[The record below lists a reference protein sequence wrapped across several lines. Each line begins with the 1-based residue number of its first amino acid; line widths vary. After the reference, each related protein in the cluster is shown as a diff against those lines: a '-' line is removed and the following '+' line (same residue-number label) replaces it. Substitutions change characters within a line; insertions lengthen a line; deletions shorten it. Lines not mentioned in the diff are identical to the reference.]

1 MKKLRYLIAAAL
13 IAGSM
18 AVCAGAVRTVTPQEA
33 LQSSIAQVQQQW
45 QNENDKSMYFIDGD
59 GYGGYASPLVPSK
72 NLYTI
77 SLDIDGYIKYGFLDG
92 VVNIETGEMVIPLEY
107 DTIDVLADNKI
118 LLSKE
123 ILGKEHCSDFY
134 LSDENGNITP
144 MDLPVEGTCMSVS
157 DEGYFF
163 VGIYAKR
170 PLTDVIYYQE
180 PTTIQYDIPKL
191 VLFDENM
198 NMLRNDID
206 GGVAISTPVFHNGL
220 MAIQTD
226 STLWEGSVKG
236 AYGNGK
242 YGLIDRAGKF
252 VSKNDFDKLDWQD
265 NRYIGKRGTK
275 LYLVDK
281 EGGETELP
289 SDIDKYGASWLDKYS
304 TWARP
309 DVAAAHEHGLGSN
322 FYYPRLDI
330 TRVDFCELVVDLY
343 RKLNPEMDSAPKNI
357 LDTAFSD
364 CEDENVAVAA
374 ALGIVTG
381 YEDGTFRPY
390 AFITREEAATML
402 DRLYKSLGGT
412 ETAKSS
418 RQYADDA
425 QFGDWSRD
433 SIYTMQNIG
442 IMKGEENNEF
452 HPDGGYTG
460 EQAIVTIERMYNQL
474 AQ

>member
-1 MKKLRYLIAAAL
+1 MKKLRFLIAAAL

-59 GYGGYASPLVPSK
+59 GYGGYASPLMPSK

-180 PTTIQYDIPKL
+180 LTTIQYDIPKL

-198 NMLRNDID
+198 NMLRDDID

-220 MAIQTD
+220 MAIQTE

-236 AYGNGK
+236 AFGNGK
-242 YGLIDRAGKF
+242 YGLIDKTGQF
-252 VSKNDFDKLDWQD
+252 IGKNDFDGIDWRD
-265 NRYIGKRGTK
+265 NRYIGWRGTK
-275 LYLVDK
+275 FYYLDGTGNEV
-281 EGGETELP
+281 ELP
-289 SDIDKYGASWLDKYS
+289 ANADEYS
-304 TWARP
+304 TWAQ
-309 DVAAAHEHGLGSN
+309 DAVAALRNHNLGPGY
-322 FYYPRLDI
+322 YYPRLDI

-343 RKLNPEMDSAPKNI
+343 RKMNPEMNSAPKNI
-357 LDTAFSD
+357 LDTVFAD
-364 CEDENVAVAA
+364 YEDNNVAVAA

-402 DRLYKSLGGT
+402 DRLYKSLGGA
-412 ETAKSS
+412 ETAESS

-433 SIYTMQNIG
+433 SIYTVQNIG

>member
-163 VGIYAKR
+163 VGIYAKH

-198 NMLRNDID
+198 NMLRDDID

-220 MAIQTD
+220 MAIQTG

-242 YGLIDRAGKF
+242 YGLIDKTGKF

-322 FYYPRLDI
+322 FHYPRLDI
-330 TRVDFCELVVDLY
+330 TRVDFCELAVNLY
-343 RKLNPEMDSAPKNI
+343 SKMSSVPENI
-357 LDTAFSD
+357 PDAAFSD

-402 DRLYKSLGGT
+402 NRLYKSLGGT
-412 ETAKSS
+412 ETAESS

-433 SIYTMQNIG
+433 SIYIMQNIG

>member
-18 AVCAGAVRTVTPQEA
+18 AVCAGAVGFTADDAALQSAIAQAQQKWQANPYQRYISFDGNNYHMVSSLLIATENIYGFYFSADDSPNYHGVANLKTGEIIIPPQYDEVYLITKDKYLVTMERYTQGHATEYYFADATGTVTP
-33 LQSSIAQVQQQW
+33 LNLPAQTAYV
-45 QNENDKSMYFIDGD
+45 ESAGEGCFF
-59 GYGGYASPLVPSK
+59 A
-72 NLYTI
+72 
-77 SLDIDGYIKYGFLDG
+77 
-92 VVNIETGEMVIPLEY
+92 VVYE
-107 DTIDVLADNKI
+107 
-118 LLSKE
+118 
-123 ILGKEHCSDFY
+123 
-134 LSDENGNITP
+134 
-144 MDLPVEGTCMSVS
+144 
-157 DEGYFF
+157 
-163 VGIYAKR
+163 KR
-170 PLTDVIYYQE
+170 PLQDYIYYEQ
-180 PTTIQYDIPKL
+180 PTEFEYDVTRPIL
-191 VLFDENM
+191 YDENM
-198 NMLRNDID
+198 KVIRDDID
-206 GGVAISTPVFHNGL
+206 GGIALSTPVFHNGL
-220 MAIQTD
+220 MAIQTG

-242 YGLIDRAGKF
+242 YGLMDKTGKDIG
-252 VSKNDFDKLDWQD
+252 KNDFDGIDWRD
-265 NRYIGKRGTK
+265 NRYIGWRGK
-275 LYLVDK
+275 KFYYLDGTGNEV
-281 EGGETELP
+281 EL
-289 SDIDKYGASWLDKYS
+289 SANADEYS
-304 TWARP
+304 TWAQ
-309 DVAAAHEHGLGSN
+309 DAVVALRNHSLGSGY
-322 FYYPRLDI
+322 YYPRLDI

-343 RKLNPEMDSAPKNI
+343 RKMNPEMNSAPKNI
-357 LDTAFSD
+357 LDTVFSD
-364 CEDENVAVAA
+364 YEDNNVAVAA

-412 ETAKSS
+412 ENAESS

-425 QFGDWSRD
+425 RFGGWSRD

>member
-198 NMLRNDID
+198 NMLRDDID

-220 MAIQTD
+220 MAIQTE

-236 AYGNGK
+236 AFGNGK
-242 YGLIDRAGKF
+242 YGLIDKTGKF
-252 VSKNDFDKLDWQD
+252 ISKNDFDKLDWQD

-322 FYYPRLDI
+322 FHYPRLDI
-330 TRVDFCELVVDLY
+330 TRVDFCKLAVKLY
-343 RKLNPEMDSAPKNI
+343 SKMSSVPENI
-357 LDTAFSD
+357 PDAAFSD
-364 CEDENVAVAA
+364 CEDENVVVAA

-390 AFITREEAATML
+390 AFITREEAAAML

-412 ETAKSS
+412 ETAEGSK
-418 RQYADDA
+418 QYADDA
-425 QFGDWSRD
+425 QFGNWSRD

>member
-1 MKKLRYLIAAAL
+1 MKKLRFLIAAAL

-198 NMLRNDID
+198 NMLRDDID

-220 MAIQTD
+220 MAIQTE

-236 AYGNGK
+236 AFGNGK
-242 YGLIDRAGKF
+242 YGLMDKTGKDIG
-252 VSKNDFDKLDWQD
+252 KNDFDGIDWRD
-265 NRYIGKRGTK
+265 NRYIGWRGTK
-275 LYLVDK
+275 FYYLDGTGNEV
-281 EGGETELP
+281 ELP
-289 SDIDKYGASWLDKYS
+289 ANADEYS
-304 TWARP
+304 TWAQ
-309 DVAAAHEHGLGSN
+309 DAVAALRNHNLGPGY
-322 FYYPRLDI
+322 YYPRLDI

-343 RKLNPEMDSAPKNI
+343 RKMNPEMNSAPKNI
-357 LDTAFSD
+357 LDTVFAD
-364 CEDENVAVAA
+364 YEDNNVAVAA

-412 ETAKSS
+412 ETAEGSKP
-418 RQYADDA
+418 YADDA
-425 QFGDWSRD
+425 RFGDWSRD

-452 HPDGGYTG
+452 HPYGGYTG

>member
-33 LQSSIAQVQQQW
+33 LQSSITQVQQQW

-144 MDLPVEGTCMSVS
+144 MDLPVEGICMSVS

-198 NMLRNDID
+198 NMLRDDID

-220 MAIQTD
+220 MAIQTG

-242 YGLIDRAGKF
+242 YGLIDKTGKF

-309 DVAAAHEHGLGSN
+309 DVAAAHEHGLGSI
-322 FYYPRLDI
+322 FHYPRLDI
-330 TRVDFCELVVDLY
+330 TRVDFCELAVNLY
-343 RKLNPEMDSAPKNI
+343 SKMSSVPENI
-357 LDTAFSD
+357 PDAAFSD

-402 DRLYKSLGGT
+402 NRLYKSLGGT
-412 ETAKSS
+412 ETVEGSK
-418 RQYADDA
+418 QYADDA
-425 QFGDWSRD
+425 RFGDWSRD

-460 EQAIVTIERMYNQL
+460 EQAIVTIERMYNRLTQ
-474 AQ
+474 

>member
-1 MKKLRYLIAAAL
+1 M
-13 IAGSM
+13 
-18 AVCAGAVRTVTPQEA
+18 
-33 LQSSIAQVQQQW
+33 
-45 QNENDKSMYFIDGD
+45 
-59 GYGGYASPLVPSK
+59 
-72 NLYTI
+72 
-77 SLDIDGYIKYGFLDG
+77 
-92 VVNIETGEMVIPLEY
+92 
-107 DTIDVLADNKI
+107 LADNKI

-198 NMLRNDID
+198 NMLRDDID

-220 MAIQTD
+220 MAIQTG

-242 YGLIDRAGKF
+242 YGLIDKNGKDIG
-252 VSKNDFDKLDWQD
+252 KNDFDGIDWRD
-265 NRYIGKRGTK
+265 NRYIGWRGKT
-275 LYLVDK
+275 LYYLDGT
-281 EGGETELP
+281 GGEVELP
-289 SDIDKYGASWLDKYS
+289 ANAGEYS
-304 TWARP
+304 AWAKPEVEEARQ
-309 DVAAAHEHGLGSN
+309 HSLTLGG
-322 FYYPRLDI
+322 FHYPRLDI
-330 TRVDFCELVVDLY
+330 TRVDFCELAVNLY
-343 RKLNPEMDSAPKNI
+343 SKMSSVPENI
-357 LDTAFSD
+357 PDEAFSD

-390 AFITREEAATML
+390 AFITREEAAAML
-402 DRLYKSLGGT
+402 DRLYRSLGGT
-412 ETAKSS
+412 ETAEGSK
-418 RQYADDA
+418 QYADDA
-425 QFGDWSRD
+425 QFGNWSRD

>member
-1 MKKLRYLIAAAL
+1 MKKLRFLIAAAL

-18 AVCAGAVRTVTPQEA
+18 AVSVGAVGFTADDETLQSAITQLEQQWQANPYQRYISFDEDNYHIVSSLLIATENIYDFSFSVDDSRNYHGVANLKTGETIIPPQYDTVDCLTKDKYLVTLYRYTQDHAAEYYFADAVGTVTPINLPAQTAYVESA
-33 LQSSIAQVQQQW
+33 GEGCFFAVIYEKRPLQ
-45 QNENDKSMYFIDGD
+45 D
-59 GYGGYASPLVPSK
+59 
-72 NLYTI
+72 
-77 SLDIDGYIKYGFLDG
+77 YIYYEQPTK
-92 VVNIETGEMVIPLEY
+92 LEY
-107 DTIDVLADNKI
+107 DVTRPI
-118 LLSKE
+118 LL
-123 ILGKEHCSDFY
+123 
-134 LSDENGNITP
+134 
-144 MDLPVEGTCMSVS
+144 
-157 DEGYFF
+157 
-163 VGIYAKR
+163 
-170 PLTDVIYYQE
+170 
-180 PTTIQYDIPKL
+180 
-191 VLFDENM
+191 DENM
-198 NMLRNDID
+198 NVIRDDID
-206 GGVAISTPVFHNGL
+206 GGIALSTPVFHNGL
-220 MAIQTD
+220 MAIQTG
-226 STLWEGSVKG
+226 STMWEGSVKG

-242 YGLIDRAGKF
+242 YGLIDKTGKF

-322 FYYPRLDI
+322 FHYPRLDI
-330 TRVDFCELVVDLY
+330 TRVDFCKLAVNLY
-343 RKLNPEMDSAPKNI
+343 SKMSSVPENI
-357 LDTAFSD
+357 PDEAFSD

-402 DRLYKSLGGT
+402 DRLYKSLGGA
-412 ETAKSS
+412 ETAENS

-425 QFGDWSRD
+425 RFGNWSRD

>member
-198 NMLRNDID
+198 NMLRDDID

-220 MAIQTD
+220 MAIQTG
-226 STLWEGSVKG
+226 STMWEGSVKG

-242 YGLIDRAGKF
+242 YGLMDKTGKDIG
-252 VSKNDFDKLDWQD
+252 KNDFDGIDWRD
-265 NRYIGKRGTK
+265 NRYIGWRGTK
-275 LYLVDK
+275 FYYLDGTGNEV
-281 EGGETELP
+281 ELP
-289 SDIDKYGASWLDKYS
+289 ANADEYS
-304 TWARP
+304 TWAQ
-309 DVAAAHEHGLGSN
+309 DAVVALRNHNLGSGY
-322 FYYPRLDI
+322 YYPRLDI

-343 RKLNPEMDSAPKNI
+343 RKMNPEMNSAPKNI
-357 LDTAFSD
+357 LDTVFSD
-364 CEDENVAVAA
+364 YEDNNVAIAA

-412 ETAKSS
+412 ENAESS
-418 RQYADDA
+418 KQYADDA

-460 EQAIVTIERMYNQL
+460 EQAI
-474 AQ
+474 

>member
-13 IAGSM
+13 AAGSM

-59 GYGGYASPLVPSK
+59 GYDGYASPLVPSK

-123 ILGKEHCSDFY
+123 ILGKEYCSDFY

-198 NMLRNDID
+198 NMLRDDID

-220 MAIQTD
+220 MAIQTE

-236 AYGNGK
+236 AFGNGK
-242 YGLIDRAGKF
+242 YGLIDKTGKF
-252 VSKNDFDKLDWQD
+252 ISKNDFDKLDWQD

-281 EGGETELP
+281 ESGETELP

-322 FYYPRLDI
+322 FHYPRLDI
-330 TRVDFCELVVDLY
+330 TRVDFCKLAVKLY
-343 RKLNPEMDSAPKNI
+343 SKMSSVPENI
-357 LDTAFSD
+357 PDEAFSD

-402 DRLYKSLGGT
+402 DRLYKSLGGA
-412 ETAKSS
+412 ETAEGSK
-418 RQYADDA
+418 QYADDA

>member
-13 IAGSM
+13 AAGSM
-18 AVCAGAVRTVTPQEA
+18 AVCAGAVRTITPQEA

-220 MAIQTD
+220 MAIQTG

-242 YGLIDRAGKF
+242 YGLIDKTGKF

-322 FYYPRLDI
+322 FHYPRLDI
-330 TRVDFCELVVDLY
+330 TRVDFCELAVNLY
-343 RKLNPEMDSAPKNI
+343 SKMSSVPENI
-357 LDTAFSD
+357 PDAAFSD

-412 ETAKSS
+412 ETAESS

>member
-107 DTIDVLADNKI
+107 DTMDVLADNKI

-198 NMLRNDID
+198 NMLRDDID

-220 MAIQTD
+220 MAIQTE

-236 AYGNGK
+236 AFGNGK
-242 YGLIDRAGKF
+242 YGLIDKTGKF
-252 VSKNDFDKLDWQD
+252 ISKNDFDKLDWQD

-322 FYYPRLDI
+322 FHYPRLDI
-330 TRVDFCELVVDLY
+330 TRVDFCKLAVKLY
-343 RKLNPEMDSAPKNI
+343 SKMSSVPENI
-357 LDTAFSD
+357 PDAAFSD
-364 CEDENVAVAA
+364 CEDENVVVAA

-402 DRLYKSLGGT
+402 DRLYKSLGGA
-412 ETAKSS
+412 ETAESS

-425 QFGDWSRD
+425 RFGDWSRD

>member
-59 GYGGYASPLVPSK
+59 GYGGYASSLVPSK

-123 ILGKEHCSDFY
+123 ILGKEYCSDFY

-198 NMLRNDID
+198 NMLRDDID

-220 MAIQTD
+220 MAIQTG

-242 YGLIDRAGKF
+242 YGLIDKTGKF

-330 TRVDFCELVVDLY
+330 TRVDFCELAVNLY
-343 RKLNPEMDSAPKNI
+343 SKMSSVPENI
-357 LDTAFSD
+357 PDAAFSD

-402 DRLYKSLGGT
+402 NRLYKSLGGA
-412 ETAKSS
+412 ETAESS
-418 RQYADDA
+418 RQYAEDA

>member
-18 AVCAGAVRTVTPQEA
+18 AVYAGAVRTVTPQEA

-107 DTIDVLADNKI
+107 DTIDMLADNKI

-198 NMLRNDID
+198 NMLRDDID
-206 GGVAISTPVFHNGL
+206 GGIALSTPVFHNGL
-220 MAIQTD
+220 MAIQTG
-226 STLWEGSVKG
+226 STMWEGSVKG

-242 YGLIDRAGKF
+242 YGLMDKTGKDIGE
-252 VSKNDFDKLDWQD
+252 NDFDGIDWRD
-265 NRYIGKRGTK
+265 NRYIGWRGKT
-275 LYLVDK
+275 LYYLDGTGNEV
-281 EGGETELP
+281 ELP
-289 SDIDKYGASWLDKYS
+289 ANADEYS
-304 TWARP
+304 AWAKPEVEEARQ
-309 DVAAAHEHGLGSN
+309 DELGTI
-322 FYYPRLDI
+322 FHYPRLDI

-343 RKLNPEMDSAPKNI
+343 RKMNPEMNSAPKNI
-357 LDTAFSD
+357 LDTVFSD
-364 CEDENVAVAA
+364 YEDNNVAVAA

-412 ETAKSS
+412 ETAESS

-442 IMKGEENNEF
+442 IMKGEENNGF
-452 HPDGGYTG
+452 HPYGGYTG

>member
-107 DTIDVLADNKI
+107 DTIDMLADNKI

-198 NMLRNDID
+198 NMLRDDID
-206 GGVAISTPVFHNGL
+206 GGIALSTPVFHNGL
-220 MAIQTD
+220 MAIQTG
-226 STLWEGSVKG
+226 STMWEGSVKG

-242 YGLIDRAGKF
+242 YGLMDKTGKDIGE
-252 VSKNDFDKLDWQD
+252 NDFDGIDWRD
-265 NRYIGKRGTK
+265 NRYIGWRGKT
-275 LYLVDK
+275 LYYLDGTGNEV
-281 EGGETELP
+281 ELP
-289 SDIDKYGASWLDKYS
+289 ANADEYS
-304 TWARP
+304 AWAKPEVEEARQ
-309 DVAAAHEHGLGSN
+309 DELGTI
-322 FYYPRLDI
+322 FHYPRLDI

-343 RKLNPEMDSAPKNI
+343 RKMNPEMNSAPKNI
-357 LDTAFSD
+357 LDTVFSD
-364 CEDENVAVAA
+364 YEDNNVAVAA

-412 ETAKSS
+412 ETAESS

>member
-220 MAIQTD
+220 MAIQTG

-242 YGLIDRAGKF
+242 YGLIDKTGKF

-322 FYYPRLDI
+322 FHYPRLDI
-330 TRVDFCELVVDLY
+330 TRVDFCELAVNLY
-343 RKLNPEMDSAPKNI
+343 SKMSSVPENI
-357 LDTAFSD
+357 PDAAFSD

-402 DRLYKSLGGT
+402 NRLYKSLGGT
-412 ETAKSS
+412 ETAEGS

-425 QFGDWSRD
+425 RFGDWSRD

>member
-1 MKKLRYLIAAAL
+1 
-13 IAGSM
+13 
-18 AVCAGAVRTVTPQEA
+18 
-33 LQSSIAQVQQQW
+33 
-45 QNENDKSMYFIDGD
+45 
-59 GYGGYASPLVPSK
+59 
-72 NLYTI
+72 
-77 SLDIDGYIKYGFLDG
+77 
-92 VVNIETGEMVIPLEY
+92 
-107 DTIDVLADNKI
+107 
-118 LLSKE
+118 
-123 ILGKEHCSDFY
+123 
-134 LSDENGNITP
+134 
-144 MDLPVEGTCMSVS
+144 MSVS

-198 NMLRNDID
+198 NMLRDDID

-220 MAIQTD
+220 MAIQTE

-236 AYGNGK
+236 AFGNGK
-242 YGLIDRAGKF
+242 YGLIDKTGKF
-252 VSKNDFDKLDWQD
+252 VSKNDFDKLDWRD
-265 NRYIGKRGTK
+265 NRFIGWRGKT
-275 LYLVDK
+275 LYYLDGTGDEV
-281 EGGETELP
+281 ELP
-289 SDIDKYGASWLDKYS
+289 ANAGEYS
-304 TWARP
+304 AWAKPEVEEARQ
-309 DVAAAHEHGLGSN
+309 HSLTLGG
-322 FYYPRLDI
+322 FHYPRLDI
-330 TRVDFCELVVDLY
+330 TRVDFCELAVNLY
-343 RKLNPEMDSAPKNI
+343 SKMSSVPENI
-357 LDTAFSD
+357 PDEAFSD

-390 AFITREEAATML
+390 AFITREEAAAML

-412 ETAKSS
+412 ETAEGSK
-418 RQYADDA
+418 QYADDA
-425 QFGDWSRD
+425 QFGNWSRD

>member
-1 MKKLRYLIAAAL
+1 
-13 IAGSM
+13 
-18 AVCAGAVRTVTPQEA
+18 
-33 LQSSIAQVQQQW
+33 
-45 QNENDKSMYFIDGD
+45 
-59 GYGGYASPLVPSK
+59 
-72 NLYTI
+72 
-77 SLDIDGYIKYGFLDG
+77 
-92 VVNIETGEMVIPLEY
+92 
-107 DTIDVLADNKI
+107 
-118 LLSKE
+118 
-123 ILGKEHCSDFY
+123 
-134 LSDENGNITP
+134 

-198 NMLRNDID
+198 NMLRDDID

-220 MAIQTD
+220 MAIQTG

-242 YGLIDRAGKF
+242 YGLIDKNGKDIG
-252 VSKNDFDKLDWQD
+252 KNDFDGIDWRD
-265 NRYIGKRGTK
+265 NRYIGWRGKT
-275 LYLVDK
+275 LYYLDGT
-281 EGGETELP
+281 GGEVELP
-289 SDIDKYGASWLDKYS
+289 ANAGEYS
-304 TWARP
+304 AWAKPEVEEARQ
-309 DVAAAHEHGLGSN
+309 HSLTLGG
-322 FYYPRLDI
+322 FHYPRLDI
-330 TRVDFCELVVDLY
+330 TRVDFCELAVNLY
-343 RKLNPEMDSAPKNI
+343 SKMSSVPENI
-357 LDTAFSD
+357 PDEAFSD

-390 AFITREEAATML
+390 AFITREEAAAML

-412 ETAKSS
+412 ETAEGSK
-418 RQYADDA
+418 QYADDA
-425 QFGDWSRD
+425 QFGNWSRD

>member
-33 LQSSIAQVQQQW
+33 LQSSITQVQQQW

-107 DTIDVLADNKI
+107 NTIDVLADNKI

-144 MDLPVEGTCMSVS
+144 MDLPVEGICMSVS

-198 NMLRNDID
+198 NMLRDDID

-220 MAIQTD
+220 MAIQTG

-242 YGLIDRAGKF
+242 YGLIDKTGKF

-309 DVAAAHEHGLGSN
+309 DVAAAHEHGLGSI
-322 FYYPRLDI
+322 FHYPRLDI
-330 TRVDFCELVVDLY
+330 TRVDFCELAVNLY
-343 RKLNPEMDSAPKNI
+343 SKMSSVPENI
-357 LDTAFSD
+357 PDAAFSD

-402 DRLYKSLGGT
+402 NRLYKSLGGT
-412 ETAKSS
+412 ETVEGSK
-418 RQYADDA
+418 QYADDA
-425 QFGDWSRD
+425 RFGDWSRD

-460 EQAIVTIERMYNQL
+460 EQAIVTIERMYNRLTQ
-474 AQ
+474 

>member
-198 NMLRNDID
+198 NMLRDDID

-220 MAIQTD
+220 MAIQTE

-236 AYGNGK
+236 AFGNGK
-242 YGLIDRAGKF
+242 YGLIDKTGKF
-252 VSKNDFDKLDWQD
+252 ISKNDFDKLDWQD

-322 FYYPRLDI
+322 FHYPRLDI
-330 TRVDFCELVVDLY
+330 TRVDFCKLAVKLY
-343 RKLNPEMDSAPKNI
+343 SKMSSVPENI
-357 LDTAFSD
+357 PDAAFSD
-364 CEDENVAVAA
+364 CEDENVVVAA

-402 DRLYKSLGGT
+402 DRLYKSLGGA
-412 ETAKSS
+412 ETAESS

-425 QFGDWSRD
+425 RFGDWSRD

>member
-1 MKKLRYLIAAAL
+1 MKKLRFLIAAAL
-13 IAGSM
+13 AVGSM

-107 DTIDVLADNKI
+107 DTIDMLADNKI

-198 NMLRNDID
+198 NMLRDDID
-206 GGVAISTPVFHNGL
+206 GGIALSTPVFHNGL
-220 MAIQTD
+220 MAIQTG
-226 STLWEGSVKG
+226 STMWEGSVKG

-242 YGLIDRAGKF
+242 YGLMDKTGKDIGE
-252 VSKNDFDKLDWQD
+252 NDFDGIDWRD
-265 NRYIGKRGTK
+265 NRYIGWRGKT
-275 LYLVDK
+275 LYYLDGTGNEV
-281 EGGETELP
+281 ELP
-289 SDIDKYGASWLDKYS
+289 ANADEYS
-304 TWARP
+304 AWAKPEVEEARQ
-309 DVAAAHEHGLGSN
+309 DELGTI
-322 FYYPRLDI
+322 FHYPRLDI

-343 RKLNPEMDSAPKNI
+343 RKMNPEMNSAPKNI
-357 LDTAFSD
+357 LDTVFSD
-364 CEDENVAVAA
+364 YEDNNVAVAA

-412 ETAKSS
+412 ETAESS

>member
-1 MKKLRYLIAAAL
+1 MKKLRFLIAAAL

-198 NMLRNDID
+198 NMLRDDID

-220 MAIQTD
+220 MAIQTG

-242 YGLIDRAGKF
+242 YGLIDKTGKF

-309 DVAAAHEHGLGSN
+309 GVAAAHEHGLGSN
-322 FYYPRLDI
+322 FHYPRLDI
-330 TRVDFCELVVDLY
+330 TRVDFCELAVNLY
-343 RKLNPEMDSAPKNI
+343 SKMSSVPENI
-357 LDTAFSD
+357 PDAAFSD

-402 DRLYKSLGGT
+402 DRLYKSLGGA
-412 ETAKSS
+412 ETAESS

>member
-13 IAGSM
+13 AAGSM

-198 NMLRNDID
+198 NMLRDDID

-220 MAIQTD
+220 MAIQTG

-242 YGLIDRAGKF
+242 YGLIDKTGKF
-252 VSKNDFDKLDWQD
+252 IGKNDFDKLDWQD

-322 FYYPRLDI
+322 FHYPRLDI
-330 TRVDFCELVVDLY
+330 TRVDFCELAVNLY
-343 RKLNPEMDSAPKNI
+343 SKMSSVPENI
-357 LDTAFSD
+357 PDAAFSD

-412 ETAKSS
+412 ENAESS

-425 QFGDWSRD
+425 RFGDWSRD